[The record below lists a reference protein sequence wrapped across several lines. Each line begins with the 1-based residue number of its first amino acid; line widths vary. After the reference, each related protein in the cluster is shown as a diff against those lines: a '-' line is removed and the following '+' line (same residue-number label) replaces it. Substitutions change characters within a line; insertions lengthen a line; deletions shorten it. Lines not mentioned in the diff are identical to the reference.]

1 MKRSR
6 FGSRARLTREAEQLT
21 LLATGLSHS
30 GSRVEDRFWDD
41 RLSAQLDRL
50 LAAGNED
57 ALNTALDHLYRANS
71 RAYDELADTI
81 EYCVEG
87 GSATAGGEVFDTLL
101 IAAPLLAWSRYS
113 IPAGPIPA
121 ETLDN
126 IRVQVGAHVLAGDT
140 RIALADYLF
149 SPDQLPRTYVDTYRL
164 AQELRDAA
172 LKSNNLHLD
181 PSDLPETAQFL
192 SDMRY
197 VVGLVAAPRGKAMF
211 RWQEADGTREN
222 AATQWH
228 AQGGASLQPLLTGCA
243 FELLLPDGYHAA
255 CREADRQ
262 ARPYS
267 VRASVLFLKTALN
280 LQPSGLR
287 AVVAPFHEHRLEEYR
302 IGFTRTD
309 SGDVIH
315 GVVWPMLDSED
326 DATDTAAQIEAV
338 LREAGVG
345 EVLMLD
351 HRFPLEYCDD
361 CGAPLYPNAEGEP
374 VHAELPEEQAEAA
387 PRHLH

>member
-87 GSATAGGEVFDTLL
+87 GTATAAAETFDTLL

-121 ETLDN
+121 DTLDN
-126 IRVQVGAHVLAGDT
+126 IRVQIGAHVLADDT
-140 RIALADYLF
+140 RVALADYLF
-149 SPDQLPRTYVDTYRL
+149 SPDHLPRTYVDTYRL

-211 RWQEADGTREN
+211 RWQEADGTRES

-267 VRASVLFLKTALN
+267 LRASVLFLKTSLN
-280 LQPSGLR
+280 VQPSGLR

-302 IGFTRTD
+302 IGFTLRNKP
-309 SGDVIH
+309 GVIH
-315 GVVWPMLDSED
+315 GVVWPLLDAED
-326 DATDTAAQIEAV
+326 ESADVTSQIEAV
-338 LREAGVG
+338 LKEAGVA
-345 EVLMLD
+345 EVMALD

-361 CGAPLYPNAEGEP
+361 CGAPLYPNPDGEP
-374 VHAELPEEQAEAA
+374 EHAELPEEDDAA
-387 PRHLH
+387 PVHLH